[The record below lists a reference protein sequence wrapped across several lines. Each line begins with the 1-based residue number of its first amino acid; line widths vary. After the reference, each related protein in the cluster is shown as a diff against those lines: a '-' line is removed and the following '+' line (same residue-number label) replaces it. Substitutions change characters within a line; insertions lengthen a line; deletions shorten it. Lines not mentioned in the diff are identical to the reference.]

1 MIRKGNINMK
11 ILVTGA
17 NGYIGVGV
25 VKALLDNGHYVLAT
39 DFAIDKID
47 ERAERFAVNI
57 FNIND
62 PYTFFG
68 KPDVILHL
76 AWRDGFKHNS
86 ENHIGDLN
94 NHMNFLSKLIESGIK
109 RVAVL
114 GSMHEVGFFEG
125 SINENTPCNPGSFY
139 GIAKNALRQA
149 ITLKTKEFGT
159 ILQWIRG
166 YYIVGNTD
174 AGCSI
179 FSKIVAAANSGQKM
193 FPFTMGEN
201 QYDFINYDDFCK
213 NTAAIV
219 SQDSVNGIINC
230 CSGKPLKLK
239 ERVESFIKENNFDI
253 VLQYGAFPDR
263 PYDSKAVWGSTNKL
277 DLIIKK

>member
-1 MIRKGNINMK
+1 MK

-17 NGYIGVGV
+17 NGYLGVGV
-25 VKALLDNGHYVLAT
+25 VKSLLDNGQSVVAT
-39 DFAIDKID
+39 DLAIDKID
-47 ERAERFAVNI
+47 ERAESFAVNI
-57 FNIND
+57 FNIDD

-86 ENHIGDLN
+86 GNHIGDLN
-94 NHMNFLSKLIESGIK
+94 NHMNFLSKMIESGIK
-109 RVAVL
+109 RVAIL

-125 SINENTPCNPGSFY
+125 SINETTPCNPGSFY

-149 ITLKTKEFGT
+149 ITLKTKEYNT

-179 FSKIVAAANSGQKM
+179 FSKIVAAAKAGQKV
-193 FPFTMGEN
+193 FPFTTGEN
-201 QYDFINYDDFCK
+201 QYDFIDYDDFCK

-219 SQDSVNGIINC
+219 CQDSVNGIINC

-253 VLQYGAFPDR
+253 TLQYGAFPDR
-263 PYDSKAVWGSTNKL
+263 PYDSKAVWGSTEKL